1 MSGPRS
7 SGSKYLYE
15 PFDAAAARIE
25 SNERVNAERWA
36 GLEQRLKT
44 IEASLERLE
53 RRLWLA
59 LYGAVAVGLT
69 RGIQALLDF
78 TTN

>member
-1 MSGPRS
+1 MSGLRS
-7 SGSKYLYE
+7 CGSRYLSE

-25 SNERVNAERWA
+25 TNERVIAERWT
-36 GLEQRLKT
+36 GLERRLST

-59 LYGAVAVGLT
+59 VYGVVAFGLT

>member
-1 MSGPRS
+1 MSGHRG
-7 SGSKYLYE
+7 SGSRFLYE

-25 SNERVNAERWA
+25 TNERVNAERWT
-36 GLEQRLKT
+36 GLERRLKM

-59 LYGAVAVGLT
+59 VYGVVAFGLT
-69 RGIQALLDF
+69 RGIQALLEF
-78 TTN
+78 TSN

>member
-1 MSGPRS
+1 MTVRRS
-7 SGSKYLYE
+7 SGSRYLYE
-15 PFDAAAARIE
+15 PFDATAAKVE

-36 GLEQRLKT
+36 ALERRLKM

-59 LYGAVAVGLT
+59 LYGAVAFGLT

-78 TTN
+78 TSN

>member
-1 MSGPRS
+1 MNGRRS
-7 SGSKYLYE
+7 SGSRYLYE

-25 SNERVNAERWA
+25 TNERVNAERWMA
-36 GLEQRLKT
+36 LERRLT
-44 IEASLERLE
+44 VIEASLERLE

-59 LYGAVAVGLT
+59 LYGVVAFVLT
-69 RGIQALLDF
+69 RGVQALLEF

>member
-1 MSGPRS
+1 MSGHRS
-7 SGSKYLYE
+7 SGSRYLYE

-25 SNERVNAERWA
+25 TNERVNAERWT
-36 GLEQRLKT
+36 GLERRLKM

-59 LYGAVAVGLT
+59 VYGVVAFGLT
-69 RGIQALLDF
+69 RGIQALLEF
-78 TTN
+78 TSN